1 MSKTQP
7 ALLGGLALG
16 VLSALPVI
24 GLGNCCCG
32 AWILMGGGLA
42 AYLLQQENPNPI
54 DFGDGAI
61 VGLLAG
67 VFGAIAFVIV
77 SIPINTMLAGFQASV
92 FQRMMSNANEMPPEA
107 REFFERL
114 SAQRAVGLGIG
125 AVFFFFVSLF
135 VCAFWSM
142 VGGLFGTMMFRKT
155 APPPIPPIPPQFPTD
170 IPA

>member
-7 ALLGGLALG
+7 ALLGGLAIG

-42 AYLLQQENPNPI
+42 AYLLQQETPNAI

-67 VFGAIAFVIV
+67 IFGAIAFAIV
-77 SIPINTMLAGFQASV
+77 SIPINMMMSGVQESML
-92 FQRMMSNANEMPPEA
+92 QRVMSNANDLPPQA
-107 REFFERL
+107 REIFDRM
-114 SAQRAVGLGIG
+114 SSQRAIGLGIG
-125 AVFFFFVSLF
+125 AVFFFMVSAF
-135 VCAFWSM
+135 VCAFWAM
-142 VGGLFGTMMFRKT
+142 VGGIFGTLIFRKTPPT
-155 APPPIPPIPPQFPTD
+155 APPPIPTD

>member
-7 ALLGGLALG
+7 ALLGGLAIG

-54 DFGDGAI
+54 DFGDAAI

-67 VFGAIAFVIV
+67 VIGAIVFEIV
-77 SIPINTMLAGFQASV
+77 AIPMGMLMSGVQESV
-92 FQRMMSNANEMPPEA
+92 MQRMMSSANELP
-107 REFFERL
+107 
-114 SAQRAVGLGIG
+114 
-125 AVFFFFVSLF
+125 
-135 VCAFWSM
+135 
-142 VGGLFGTMMFRKT
+142 
-155 APPPIPPIPPQFPTD
+155 
-170 IPA
+170 